1 MFMDNLKN
9 KYNGVIKSDINVSR
23 NKKIVRTS
31 VIGIVTNFLLALFK
45 AIVGLL
51 SGSIAIVLD
60 AINNVSDVASSIITI
75 IGTKLAQKKPDKN
88 HPFGHGRIE
97 YLSSM
102 VISVI
107 IIYAGISSLIESIK
121 KIINPNE
128 LNYTVFSIIVVV
140 VAIFAK
146 IILGL
151 YVKKN
156 GEDLNSSSLVNSGN
170 DALLDA
176 VISFSTLLAAL
187 IFLVSGFSVEAYLGV
202 IISLVIIK
210 SGIGMIKES
219 VSSILGERVDVELI
233 RTVKHTILSFQEVL
247 GVYDIIFNNYGP
259 NSYYG
264 SVHIEIANT
273 YTIDQVDELL
283 RNITKRVYEINGVI
297 LSAIGIYSV
306 DEKNPKAIKARKQI
320 SKLIDKYDNI
330 LQMHGFYYNEVKKII
345 QFDIVISFDER
356 EQSSLYNNIYDD
368 VLELYPDFNVIISID
383 SDFSVSI

>member
-1 MFMDNLKN
+1 MENIKN
-9 KYNGVIKSDINVSR
+9 KYNGVVKDNDNFIR
-23 NKKIVRTS
+23 NKKIVSTS
-31 VIGIVTNFLLALFK
+31 VIGIVTNFFLALFK

-60 AINNVSDVASSIITI
+60 AINNISDVASSVITI
-75 IGTKLAQKKPDKN
+75 IGTKLANKRPDKK

-97 YLSSM
+97 YLSSL
-102 VISVI
+102 VISII
-107 IIYAGISSLIESIK
+107 IIYAGITSFIESIK
-121 KIINPNE
+121 KIINPNK
-128 LNYTVFSIIVVV
+128 LNYTFFSIIVVV
-140 VAIFAK
+140 VAIFVK
-146 IILGL
+146 IFLGL
-151 YVKKN
+151 YVKKK
-156 GEDLNSSSLVNSGN
+156 GEELNSSSLVNSGN
-170 DALLDA
+170 DALLDS

-202 IISLVIIK
+202 IISLIIIK
-210 SGIGMIKES
+210 SGFGMIMES

-233 RTVKHTILSFQEVL
+233 RSVKQTILEFKEVL

-283 RNITKRVYEINGVI
+283 RNITKKVYEKSGVV

-306 DEKNPKAIKARKQI
+306 DETNKSAIKARKRI
-320 SKLIDKYDNI
+320 TKLIDKYNNI
-330 LQMHGFYYNEVKKII
+330 LQIHGFYYNDSKKII
-345 QFDIVISFDER
+345 QFDMVVSFDEKN
-356 EQSSLYNNIYDD
+356 QLKLYNDIYEK
-368 VLELYPDFNVIISID
+368 VLELYPEFEIIISID

>member
-1 MFMDNLKN
+1 MENIKN
-9 KYNGVIKSDINVSR
+9 KYNGVVKDNNNFIR
-23 NKKIVRTS
+23 NKKIVSTS
-31 VIGIVTNFLLALFK
+31 VICIVTNFFLAVFK

-60 AINNVSDVASSIITI
+60 AINNISDVASSVITI
-75 IGTKLAQKKPDKN
+75 IGTKLANKRPDKK

-97 YLSSM
+97 YLSSL
-102 VISVI
+102 VISII
-107 IIYAGISSLIESIK
+107 IIYAGITSFIESIK
-121 KIINPNE
+121 KIISPNK
-128 LNYTVFSIIVVV
+128 LNYTFFSIIVVV
-140 VAIFAK
+140 VAIFVK
-146 IILGL
+146 IFLGL
-151 YVKKN
+151 YVKKK
-156 GEDLNSSSLVNSGN
+156 GEELNSSSLVNSGN
-170 DALLDA
+170 DALLDS

-202 IISLVIIK
+202 IISLIIIK
-210 SGIGMIKES
+210 SGFGMIMES

-233 RTVKHTILSFQEVL
+233 RSVKQTILEFKEVL

-283 RNITKRVYEINGVI
+283 RNITKKVYEKSGVV

-306 DEKNPKAIKARKQI
+306 DETNKSAIKARKRI
-320 SKLIDKYDNI
+320 TKLIDKYNNI
-330 LQMHGFYYNEVKKII
+330 LQIHGFYYNDSKKII
-345 QFDIVISFDER
+345 QFDMVVSFDEKN
-356 EQSSLYNNIYDD
+356 QLKLYNDIYEK
-368 VLELYPDFNVIISID
+368 VLELYPEFEIIISID

>member
-1 MFMDNLKN
+1 MENIKN
-9 KYNGVIKSDINVSR
+9 KYNGVVKDNNNFIR
-23 NKKIVRTS
+23 NKKIVSTS
-31 VIGIVTNFLLALFK
+31 VIGIVTNFFLAVFK

-60 AINNVSDVASSIITI
+60 AINNISDVASSVITI
-75 IGTKLAQKKPDKN
+75 IGTKLANKRPDKK

-97 YLSSM
+97 YLSSL
-102 VISVI
+102 VISII
-107 IIYAGISSLIESIK
+107 IIYAGITSFIESIK
-121 KIINPNE
+121 KIINPNK
-128 LNYTVFSIIVVV
+128 LNYTFFSIIVVV
-140 VAIFAK
+140 VAIFVK
-146 IILGL
+146 IFLGL
-151 YVKKN
+151 YVKKK
-156 GEDLNSSSLVNSGN
+156 GEELNSSSLVNSGN
-170 DALLDA
+170 DALLDS

-202 IISLVIIK
+202 IISLIIIK
-210 SGIGMIKES
+210 SGFGMIMES

-233 RTVKHTILSFQEVL
+233 RSVKQTILEFKEVL

-283 RNITKRVYEINGVI
+283 RNITKKVYEKSGVV

-306 DEKNPKAIKARKQI
+306 DETNKSAIKARKRI
-320 SKLIDKYDNI
+320 TKLIDKYNNI
-330 LQMHGFYYNEVKKII
+330 LQIHGFYYNDSKKII
-345 QFDIVISFDER
+345 QFDMVVSFDEKN
-356 EQSSLYNNIYDD
+356 QLKLYNDIYEK
-368 VLELYPDFNVIISID
+368 VLELYPEFEIIISID

>member
-1 MFMDNLKN
+1 MENIKN
-9 KYNGVIKSDINVSR
+9 KYNGVVKDNDNFIR
-23 NKKIVRTS
+23 NKKIVSTS
-31 VIGIVTNFLLALFK
+31 VIGIVTNFFLAVFK

-60 AINNVSDVASSIITI
+60 AINNISDVASSIITI
-75 IGTKLAQKKPDKN
+75 IGTKLANKRPDKK

-97 YLSSM
+97 YLSSL
-102 VISVI
+102 VISII
-107 IIYAGISSLIESIK
+107 IIYAGISSFVESIK
-121 KIINPNE
+121 KIINPNK
-128 LNYTVFSIIVVV
+128 LNYTFFSIIVVV
-140 VAIFAK
+140 VAIFVK
-146 IILGL
+146 IFLGL
-151 YVKKN
+151 YVKKK
-156 GEDLNSSSLVNSGN
+156 GEELNSSSLVNSGN
-170 DALLDA
+170 DALLDS

-202 IISLVIIK
+202 IISLIIIK
-210 SGIGMIKES
+210 SGFGMIMES

-233 RTVKHTILSFQEVL
+233 RSVKQTILEFKEVL

-283 RNITKRVYEINGVI
+283 RNITKKVYEKSGVV

-306 DEKNPKAIKARKQI
+306 DETNKSAIKARKRI
-320 SKLIDKYDNI
+320 TKLIDKYNNI
-330 LQMHGFYYNEVKKII
+330 LQIHGFYYNDSKKII
-345 QFDIVISFDER
+345 QFDMVVSFDEKN
-356 EQSSLYNNIYDD
+356 QLKLYNDIYEK
-368 VLELYPDFNVIISID
+368 VLELYPEFEIIISID

>member
-1 MFMDNLKN
+1 MENIKN
-9 KYNGVIKSDINVSR
+9 KYNGVVKDNNNFIR
-23 NKKIVRTS
+23 NKKIVSTS
-31 VIGIVTNFLLALFK
+31 VIGIVTNFFLAVFK

-60 AINNVSDVASSIITI
+60 AINNISDVASSVITI
-75 IGTKLAQKKPDKN
+75 IGTKLANKRPDKK

-97 YLSSM
+97 YLSSL
-102 VISVI
+102 VISII
-107 IIYAGISSLIESIK
+107 IIYAGITSFIESIK
-121 KIINPNE
+121 KIISPNK
-128 LNYTVFSIIVVV
+128 LNYTFFSIIVVV
-140 VAIFAK
+140 VAIFVK
-146 IILGL
+146 IFLGL
-151 YVKKN
+151 YVKKK
-156 GEDLNSSSLVNSGN
+156 GEELNSSSLVNSGN
-170 DALLDA
+170 DALLDS

-202 IISLVIIK
+202 IISLIIIK
-210 SGIGMIKES
+210 SGFGMIMES

-233 RTVKHTILSFQEVL
+233 RSVKQTILEFKEVL

-283 RNITKRVYEINGVI
+283 RNITKKVYEKSGVV

-306 DEKNPKAIKARKQI
+306 DETNKSAIKARKRI
-320 SKLIDKYDNI
+320 TKLIDKYNNI
-330 LQMHGFYYNEVKKII
+330 LQIHGFYYNDSKKII
-345 QFDIVISFDER
+345 QFDMVVSFDEKN
-356 EQSSLYNNIYDD
+356 QLKLYNDIYEK
-368 VLELYPDFNVIISID
+368 VLELYPEFEIIISID

>member
-1 MFMDNLKN
+1 MENIKN
-9 KYNGVIKSDINVSR
+9 KYNGVVKDNNNFIR
-23 NKKIVRTS
+23 NKKIVSTS
-31 VIGIVTNFLLALFK
+31 VIGIVTNFFLAVFK

-60 AINNVSDVASSIITI
+60 AINNISDVASSVITI
-75 IGTKLAQKKPDKN
+75 IGTKLANKRPDKK

-97 YLSSM
+97 YLSSL
-102 VISVI
+102 VISII
-107 IIYAGISSLIESIK
+107 IIYAGISSFVESIK
-121 KIINPNE
+121 KIINPNK
-128 LNYTVFSIIVVV
+128 LNYTFFSIIVVV
-140 VAIFAK
+140 VAIFVK
-146 IILGL
+146 IFLGL
-151 YVKKN
+151 YVKKK
-156 GEDLNSSSLVNSGN
+156 GEELNSSSLVNSGN
-170 DALLDA
+170 DALLDS

-202 IISLVIIK
+202 IISLIIIK
-210 SGIGMIKES
+210 SGFGMIMES

-233 RTVKHTILSFQEVL
+233 RSVKQTILEFKEVL

-283 RNITKRVYEINGVI
+283 RNITKKVYEKSGVV

-306 DEKNPKAIKARKQI
+306 DETNKSAIKARKRI
-320 SKLIDKYDNI
+320 TKLIDKYNNI
-330 LQMHGFYYNEVKKII
+330 LQIHGFYYNDSKKII
-345 QFDIVISFDER
+345 QFDMVVSFDEKN
-356 EQSSLYNNIYDD
+356 QLKLYNDIYEK
-368 VLELYPDFNVIISID
+368 VLELYPEFEIIISID

>member
-1 MFMDNLKN
+1 MENIKN
-9 KYNGVIKSDINVSR
+9 KYNGVVKDNNNFIR
-23 NKKIVRTS
+23 NKKIVSTS
-31 VIGIVTNFLLALFK
+31 VIGIVTNFFLAVFK

-60 AINNVSDVASSIITI
+60 AINNISDVASSVITI
-75 IGTKLAQKKPDKN
+75 IGTKLANKRPDKK

-97 YLSSM
+97 YLSSL
-102 VISVI
+102 VISII
-107 IIYAGISSLIESIK
+107 IIYAGITSFIESIK
-121 KIINPNE
+121 KIINPNK
-128 LNYTVFSIIVVV
+128 LNYTFFSIIVVV
-140 VAIFAK
+140 VAIFVK
-146 IILGL
+146 IFLGL
-151 YVKKN
+151 YVKKK
-156 GEDLNSSSLVNSGN
+156 GEELNSSSLVNSGN
-170 DALLDA
+170 DALLDS

-202 IISLVIIK
+202 IISLIIIK
-210 SGIGMIKES
+210 SGFGMIMES

-233 RTVKHTILSFQEVL
+233 RSVKQAILEFKEVL

-283 RNITKRVYEINGVI
+283 RNITKKVYEKSGVV

-306 DEKNPKAIKARKQI
+306 DETNKSAIKARKRI
-320 SKLIDKYDNI
+320 TKLIDKYNNI
-330 LQMHGFYYNEVKKII
+330 LQIHGFYYNDSKKII
-345 QFDIVISFDER
+345 QFDMVVSFDEKN
-356 EQSSLYNNIYDD
+356 QLKLYNDIYEK
-368 VLELYPDFNVIISID
+368 VLELYPEFEIIISID